1 MKLELLIL
9 LTILDV
15 DAAQI
20 MGKIRMMEH
29 KIPTAK
35 TLLETC
41 FLNGFE
47 QVLEYTNWWQWSSL
61 PAQVQELG

>member
-47 QVLEYTNWWQWSSL
+47 QVLEYTN
-61 PAQVQELG
+61 